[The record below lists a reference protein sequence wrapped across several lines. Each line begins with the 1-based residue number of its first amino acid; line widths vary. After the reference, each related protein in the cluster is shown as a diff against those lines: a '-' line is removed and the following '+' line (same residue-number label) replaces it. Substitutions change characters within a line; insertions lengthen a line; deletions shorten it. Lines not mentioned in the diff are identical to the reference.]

1 MVIFWFL
8 KIISCSEL
16 SPKIEARSIES
27 QENTRVFDLSS
38 FFLNLSYRIS
48 KERKKSKAKSQIFEY
63 YKQTNTKNNG
73 KSSNL
78 SSLHLSYTSNYK
90 WRRYSLS
97 LQNHNQKRF
106 YYFLAKSANY
116 FSSIF
121 YIHELNV
128 LSYLSNFYF

>member
-97 LQNHNQKRF
+97 L
-106 YYFLAKSANY
+106 
-116 FSSIF
+116 
-121 YIHELNV
+121 
-128 LSYLSNFYF
+128 